1 MGSQLT
7 SADRIIDQQACTV
20 GCRDFKSTRGTC
32 KHRPL
37 AMCGPTGMLQKKPKT
52 RFPFLGS
59 PRTSWVPG
67 INMQNSEVRTVRGAV
82 EMAWW
87 VGTPTALVIT
97 QVLFLH
103 PHGGSLPPGTPV
115 PKDPESSPG
124 TLSHVYIPACTRT
137 LTRAHTHTRM
147 HTCTHN

>member
-1 MGSQLT
+1 
-7 SADRIIDQQACTV
+7 
-20 GCRDFKSTRGTC
+20 
-32 KHRPL
+32 
-37 AMCGPTGMLQKKPKT
+37 MLQKKPKT

-67 INMQNSEVRTVRGAV
+67 INIQDLEVRSVRGTV
-82 EMAWW
+82 EMARW
-87 VGTPTALVIT
+87 VGAPTALAIT
-97 QVLFLH
+97 QVPFLH

-124 TLSHVYIPACTRT
+124 TLSHVYIPSRTRT
-137 LTRAHTHTRM
+137 LTRMHTRV